1 MYDIGRSP
9 FLNLKVNH
17 EYHWVEYLLTV
28 DLSGYRQAPSFS
40 IDGDVAVTLGNCSCP
55 ESAYSYYGRLP
66 SYWYRCE
73 GG

>member
-28 DLSGYRQAPSFS
+28 DLSSYRQAPSFS
-40 IDGDVAVTLGNCSCP
+40 ITGNVIVTLGNCKYHHYDIFP
-55 ESAYSYYGRLP
+55 GLYSY
-66 SYWYRCE
+66 E
-73 GG
+73 GK